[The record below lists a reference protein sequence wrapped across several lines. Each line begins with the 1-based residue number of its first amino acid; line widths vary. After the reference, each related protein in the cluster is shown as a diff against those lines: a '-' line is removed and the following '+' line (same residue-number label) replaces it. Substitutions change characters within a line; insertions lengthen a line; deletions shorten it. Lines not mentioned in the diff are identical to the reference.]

1 MGAPASVQGTP
12 AVSSATSMLSGSLS
26 GMATS
31 ALTQPLDVLRT
42 EMQRSCRGKTKP
54 HLTTYLALQHV
65 LATRGYRGL
74 WCGLVPT
81 IWRVGVGMG
90 VYFYGLSAL
99 GAAPRNSSSPAQKPS
114 TSSLAL
120 FSSGFISRAMASFAV
135 HPLTV
140 IKTRFEAGDR
150 SFGQGVIR
158 NLIGIARTEQG
169 VRGLFRGIVPTMLRD
184 APFSGIYV
192 LLYTRILLLVNP
204 PSTDGGSAGVGS
216 VLPRPV
222 ITFMTGILAGTLGTV
237 ITNPADLVRTRMQL
251 RDGPH
256 GATGIAAGA
265 GPHAQGAAGAG
276 VVSGGGRPFITPK
289 GLLQVT
295 WEIGQSEGVMV
306 FFTRGIA
313 PRVLKRSKHS
323 LPHPLP
329 SLPLF
334 PPLPPA
340 ILLNANTTRIY
351 RH

>member
-1 MGAPASVQGTP
+1 MRATMGAPASVQGKP
-12 AVSSATSMLSGSLS
+12 VVSSATSMVGGSLS

-65 LATRGYRGL
+65 LTTRGYRGL

-99 GAAPRNSSSPAQKPS
+99 GAAPRNSSSPEQKPS
-114 TSSLAL
+114 SSSLAL

-135 HPLTV
+135 QPLTV

-192 LLYTRILLLVNP
+192 LLYTRILRLLNP

-222 ITFMTGILAGTLGTV
+222 ITFMTGIFAGTLGTV

-256 GATGIAAGA
+256 GATGV
-265 GPHAQGAAGAG
+265 AAGAG
-276 VVSGGGRPFITPK
+276 VVSGGGRPFVTPK
-289 GLLQVT
+289 GLVQVT
-295 WEIGQSEGVMV
+295 WEIGKSEGVMV
-306 FFTRGIA
+306 FFTRGIV
-313 PRVLKRSKHS
+313 PRVLKRSKPS
-323 LPHPLP
+323 LPPLSFLPLLSFLP
-329 SLPLF
+329 SLPQYCLTQT
-334 PPLPPA
+334 LKT
-340 ILLNANTTRIY
+340 IQ